1 MNKHYFYEQAVQ
13 NPPETVSLIKKICRE
28 VGEGEYLSLREDFCG
43 TGKIACEWVRSNPD
57 AKAMGIDISA
67 EVLGQAMERHAS
79 KLTDKQKS
87 RIRFVEGNVVYSTG
101 IARQENWGTFDVAH
115 AGNFSYNC
123 LKDRNSLREYFR
135 SVASTLRKQGGVFI
149 LEGAGGPGFCTEDK
163 EISDVEMS
171 NGHTIEY
178 CWHQKKY
185 SQTTGEL
192 LAAIH
197 FKTPDGKVMKN
208 AFVYDWRVWTVPEL
222 RELLIETGFSKVEVF
237 LDHIGPN
244 DEELGY
250 IKVDEI
256 PNDYESYLYCLVGV
270 T

>member
-1 MNKHYFYEQAVQ
+1 MNKHYFYEQTVQ
-13 NPPETVSLIKKICRE
+13 NPPETVSLINKICHE
-28 VGEGEYLSLREDFCG
+28 VGEGKYLSLREDFCG
-43 TGKIACEWVRSNPD
+43 TGKIACEWVRSKPD
-57 AKAMGIDISA
+57 TKAMGIDISA
-67 EVLGQAMERHAS
+67 EVLGQAADRHVS
-79 KLTDKQKS
+79 KLSETQRS
-87 RIRFVEGNVVYSTG
+87 RVRFVECDVMQSSEVA
-101 IARQENWGTFDVAH
+101 ARENWGSFDVAH

-123 LKDRNSLREYFR
+123 LKDRKSLKDYFA
-135 SVASTLRKQGGVFI
+135 SVVHTLRKPGGIFI

-163 EISDVEMS
+163 EISDVDMS

-178 CWHQKKY
+178 CWHQKRY
-185 SQTTGEL
+185 SQITGEL

-222 RELLIETGFSKVEVF
+222 RDLLIETGFSRVEVY

-250 IKVDEI
+250 IKMDEI

-270 T
+270 L